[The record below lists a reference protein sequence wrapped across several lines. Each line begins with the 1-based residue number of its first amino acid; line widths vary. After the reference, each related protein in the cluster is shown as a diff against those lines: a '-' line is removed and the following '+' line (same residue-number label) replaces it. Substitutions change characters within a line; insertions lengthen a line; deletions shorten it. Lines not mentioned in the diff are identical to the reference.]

1 MRVLWFTL
9 LCFFAAFDLAA
20 QCEEFSVSGEVTHIT
35 CNGEADGS
43 IDLTVSGSPPFI
55 YSWSN
60 GAIFEDL
67 TNLPAGIYEVV
78 VRDIN
83 NCTLTASFTVAEPD
97 PIEIELVE
105 LIEPECG
112 GEPGYIEVIA
122 TGGTDEFTYNWWNG
136 DSSVSTSIP
145 EIGFVN
151 DQYVTVT
158 DAVNC
163 SATQWFNV
171 GYANLDVSIVGGP
184 IHCGEDEATL
194 QALPQGEYTYEWR
207 NQQGHISNE
216 PSITTSEP
224 GIYWVWV
231 RDTSVT
237 PACYDSAFVYE
248 LIEVDYGPPAEIE
261 IFPIDCQTANVVA
274 TFPTTGQYEVFLRLD
289 GNVILETFVEGDQV
303 EFLQLE
309 INEYDIFAVNL
320 ATGCE
325 SETPFS
331 IPALNELEITS
342 VIVENTSCFGEC
354 DGAIFIE
361 VAGGVAPLF
370 YQWANG
376 ETSQNIDNLC
386 AGWYGLTVVDGN
398 GCTGESNFLVEEP
411 SLIVAEVV
419 EFVPPSCGQSNGF
432 LQLVASGGTPPYIYS
447 LDGIDSESGIFSGL
461 PVGDYSFTVTDAN
474 G

>member
-1 MRVLWFTL
+1 M
-9 LCFFAAFDLAA
+9 
-20 QCEEFSVSGEVTHIT
+20 
-35 CNGEADGS
+35 
-43 IDLTVSGSPPFI
+43 
-55 YSWSN
+55 
-60 GAIFEDL
+60 
-67 TNLPAGIYEVV
+67 
-78 VRDIN
+78 
-83 NCTLTASFTVAEPD
+83 
-97 PIEIELVE
+97 
-105 LIEPECG
+105 
-112 GEPGYIEVIA
+112 
-122 TGGTDEFTYNWWNG
+122 
-136 DSSVSTSIP
+136 
-145 EIGFVN
+145 
-151 DQYVTVT
+151 
-158 DAVNC
+158 
-163 SATQWFNV
+163 
-171 GYANLDVSIVGGP
+171 
-184 IHCGEDEATL
+184 
-194 QALPQGEYTYEWR
+194 
-207 NQQGHISNE
+207 
-216 PSITTSEP
+216 
-224 GIYWVWV
+224 WV

-474 G
+474 GCFVMPSFTLEDTGINAFIIGDGALNCIDNTAELLAFPEGDFQYEWTGPNGFTATTRDIFIGDAGLYTVMITDLNDPSCTGIAEFFVEDAPAISLQTIVDYDECQIPLVSGTVAPAGSYGVQIL